1 MAVQAAIMNH
11 HFMPLYFP
19 GSHVGFEKSYHEGV
33 EFLGAVESAGDY
45 KESSKDLLT
54 FINSASSNIK
64 LALDKPVKSK
74 RKVNHRKYLQ
84 KQIKR
89 CTGMIVNGNTSQGS
103 PKGQLAS
110 PSSTS
115 PQSYHCKPPPKR
127 DTTQTNLQ
135 SKSLAAL
142 FDNTKEVRGER
153 CKKVPLRNRNLPPSF
168 FTEPANCS
176 SGLLPNSIATLKE
189 MEKGSQETMEYFDL
203 LDSDYNSLISE
214 QEILQGASVRI
225 HQDITAEHSMYEPHH
240 LLNGILYSDP
250 WNPCNL
256 IKKSPVGTCGASP
269 NENFKCLPMPG
280 TVFTSHGDSSLP
292 TGVED
297 NCSTLTS
304 FTPCYSECSLPQM
317 FYDCSSGYNRIG
329 YPVL

>member
-11 HFMPLYFP
+11 HFMSLYFP
-19 GSHVGFEKSYHEGV
+19 GPPVDFEKGYHEGV
-33 EFLGAVESAGDY
+33 EFLGAVESGGDY
-45 KESSKDLLT
+45 KESSKDLLS
-54 FINSASSNIK
+54 FINTASSNIK

-89 CTGMIVNGNTSQGS
+89 CTGMINNGSPTQGS
-103 PKGQLAS
+103 PKSQVAS

-127 DTTQTNLQ
+127 DTTQSNLQ

-142 FDNTKEVRGER
+142 FDSTKEIRGER

-168 FTEPANCS
+168 FTEPANYS
-176 SGLLPNSIATLKE
+176 SGLFSNPGAALKE
-189 MEKGSQETMEYFDL
+189 LEKGNQETMEFFDL
-203 LDSDYNSLISE
+203 LGPDYNMISE
-214 QEILQGASVRI
+214 QDIIQGASVRI
-225 HQDITAEHSMYEPHH
+225 HQDVTAEHSLYEPHH

-256 IKKSPVGTCGASP
+256 IKKSPVGTSCSP
-269 NENFKCLPMPG
+269 NLNESLKGLPMPG
-280 TVFTSHGDSSLP
+280 PVFSSS
-292 TGVED
+292 TD
-297 NCSTLTS
+297 STLSALVDDNTS
-304 FTPCYSECSLPQM
+304 TLASFSPCYSECSLPQM

-329 YPVL
+329 YPIL